1 MVFKSNDPPGAVT
14 QTQMVSLMEAAG
26 DAVFRLNKAGE
37 IMYASKRAV
46 ELVGRSDTLAGLQ
59 LSDLLLLSD
68 RLAIAVALSQA
79 CESQQPVR
87 LNVRVTAR
95 ATVLWFELQLMA
107 YVTEKSDTELLAVGR
122 DVSSQHATEERLRHM
137 ATHDALTGLPNRS
150 LLSDRIRMAIAQARR
165 NGVGFAVLALD
176 LDGFKKV
183 NDALGHPVGDA
194 LLRVAGDRLRV
205 ALRDADTL
213 ARVGGD
219 EFVVVLPGVTQEAEV
234 QLIAK
239 RMISSLQ
246 LPFEINGHTLY
257 VGSSIGAA
265 VYPDHGDSEVKLLA
279 HADTAMYRAKETGKA
294 RCVIYNPQKFNAPE
308 HDVSMEAAMF
318 EAVRNGEF
326 LLYYQPIVNARS
338 RQIMGFEALMR
349 WVRPDSGLVSPVQFI
364 PMAESNG
371 LINLL
376 GSWALKAACVQ
387 LKRFEEVARR
397 ELYVSVN
404 VSPRQFRND
413 QFITMVEEAIQ
424 LAGIRA
430 NQLLL
435 EITEGILMSDPEHA
449 ENVLS
454 QINARKVRVAIDD
467 FGTGYSSLSYLKRFP
482 IDALKIDRAF
492 IKDLPESV
500 KDAAI
505 CNVVMSLA
513 RHLKLATVAEGVEN
527 ERQLQFLSEQ
537 GCTFIQGF
545 HTGRPLPPEEAI
557 KLLQAGGG
565 DMALPATLPSYASS

>member
-1 MVFKSNDPPGAVT
+1 
-14 QTQMVSLMEAAG
+14 MEAAG
-26 DAVFRLNKAGE
+26 DAVFRLSKTGQVLF
-37 IMYASKRAV
+37 ASKRTVDLIGRGAI
-46 ELVGRSDTLAGLQ
+46 LVGMSI
-59 LSDLLLLSD
+59 SDLLLLSD
-68 RLAIAVALSQA
+68 RLAISVALNQA
-79 CESQQPVR
+79 IDTMQPTR

-95 ATVLWFELQLMA
+95 TTVLWFEMHLTA
-107 YVTEKSDTELLAVGR
+107 YLSADGVPELLAVGR
-122 DVSSQHATEERLRHM
+122 DVSGQHATEERLRHM

-165 NGVGFAVLALD
+165 TSVGFTLLALD

-194 LLRVAGDRLRV
+194 LLRVAGDRLRA
-205 ALRDADTL
+205 ALRDADSL

-219 EFVVVLPGVTQEAEV
+219 EFVIVLPGAVEEREV
-234 QLIAK
+234 QLVAR

-246 LPFEINGHTLY
+246 LPFEIHGHTLY
-257 VGSSIGAA
+257 VGTSIGAA
-265 VYPDHGDSEVKLLA
+265 IYPQHGESEVTLLA

-294 RCVIYNPQKFNAPE
+294 RCVIYCAQKFSRPE
-308 HDVSMEAAMF
+308 HDISMEAAMF

-326 LLYYQPIVNARS
+326 LLHYQPIVDAGS

-349 WVRPDSGLVSPVQFI
+349 WARPGAGVISPAQFI

-376 GSWALKAACVQ
+376 GAWALKAACVQ
-387 LKRFEEVARR
+387 LRRFEEAAGRR
-397 ELYVSVN
+397 LYVSVN

-413 QFITMVEEAIQ
+413 QFIAMVDDA
-424 LAGIRA
+424 LKLSGLDGSR
-430 NQLLL
+430 LLL

-449 ENVLS
+449 EELLTE
-454 QINARKVRVAIDD
+454 IAKREVRIAIDD
-467 FGTGYSSLSYLKRFP
+467 FGTGYSSLAYLKRFP

-492 IKDLPESV
+492 IKDLPMSV

-505 CNVVMSLA
+505 CNVVLNLA
-513 RHLKLATVAEGVEN
+513 RNLDLSTVAEGVEN
-527 ERQLQFLSEQ
+527 QQQLDFLSQQ

-545 HTGRPLPPEEAI
+545 HTGRPMLPEHVLA
-557 KLLQAGGG
+557 LLKG
-565 DMALPATLPSYASS
+565 DAATPVPGALH

>member
-1 MVFKSNDPPGAVT
+1 MVYKSNDPPGAVP

-26 DAVFRLNKAGE
+26 DAVFRISKAGE
-37 IMYASKRAV
+37 ILYASKRAL

-107 YVTEKSDTELLAVGR
+107 YVTETGDAELLAVGR

-150 LLSDRIRMAIAQARR
+150 LLSDRVRMAIAQARR

-183 NDALGHPVGDA
+183 NEALGHPVGDA

-219 EFVVVLPGVTQEAEV
+219 EFVVVLPGVTQQAEV

-294 RCVIYNPQKFNAPE
+294 RCVIFNPQKFNAPE

-349 WVRPDSGLVSPVQFI
+349 WVRPDSGLVSPPHQPARILGAQSGLRAIEALPGSRAARALCVGQRQ
-364 PMAESNG
+364 PAAVPQRSVHHDGRGSDSVGRHTSESV
-371 LINLL
+371 
-376 GSWALKAACVQ
+376 AA
-387 LKRFEEVARR
+387 RDYRR
-397 ELYVSVN
+397 HPDVRSRACGKH
-404 VSPRQFRND
+404 PH
-413 QFITMVEEAIQ
+413 
-424 LAGIRA
+424 A
-430 NQLLL
+430 NQF
-435 EITEGILMSDPEHA
+435 A
-449 ENVLS
+449 
-454 QINARKVRVAIDD
+454 
-467 FGTGYSSLSYLKRFP
+467 
-482 IDALKIDRAF
+482 
-492 IKDLPESV
+492 
-500 KDAAI
+500 
-505 CNVVMSLA
+505 
-513 RHLKLATVAEGVEN
+513 
-527 ERQLQFLSEQ
+527 
-537 GCTFIQGF
+537 
-545 HTGRPLPPEEAI
+545 
-557 KLLQAGGG
+557 
-565 DMALPATLPSYASS
+565 